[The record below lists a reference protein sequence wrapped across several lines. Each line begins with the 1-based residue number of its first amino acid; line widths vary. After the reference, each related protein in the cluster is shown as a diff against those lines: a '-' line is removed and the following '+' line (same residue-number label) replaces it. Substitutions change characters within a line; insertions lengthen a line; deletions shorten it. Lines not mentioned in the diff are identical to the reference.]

1 VSASYPGA
9 TSAALYSYARAAL
22 RDARAWLRAPLPPT
36 LAGQSR
42 RTVEAG
48 QLFAVCALLSEA
60 DGLRARAREER
71 AS

>member
-1 VSASYPGA
+1 MSASYPGA

-42 RTVEAG
+42 RALDAG
-48 QLFAVCALLSEA
+48 RMLAVCALLSEA

-71 AS
+71 AQ